1 MLRYKLRF
9 NCFFKRSTVHRFLL
23 WVLNKDFFIIIY
35 LFYFFRSIISTLD
48 HYGGPLWVIKT
59 LATPGKCPEFGAHMQ
74 SHCGYATAVLVTGP
88 LPCRPVTSGR
98 DRAALFF
105 KALNAV
111 LDGHPPCQ
119 GLRPVARVSHPR
131 VGIPHRP
138 KDTFSRSLWT
148 SLQGVLCYAQ
158 QWPAQRRTPSS
169 GSACHPS
176 EPYFQPTAAVL
187 SWWVLQFLACCLC
200 AEVRMRMTL
209 RGPGG
214 ETEQGRDNNCLEHL
228 QLSAYCDDSLCPYS
242 CPQPA
247 NGSTCYSQSVWHF
260 FVPELGW
267 PHCASEEQILLRAAA
282 TPLLSAGLR
291 SKALILAAVQWQV
304 CFIQGCT
311 AVMEG
316 DASICGG
323 EWRKQRGSEREGEK
337 SWNQN
342 TALFDATG
350 DREGIRHKSFFS
362 TMPAII
368 PTRRDLMMLTSL
380 GGQPSLSSYG
390 QQTLTTDCIKGL
402 GRVHKEDGQVL
413 ILLAYFS
420 WIFTSYGEDYV
431 DCLSVSL
438 EAAMLILG
446 DDIIQLVVVIWFGMT
461 WCSTFSFHWRLRL
474 QVLLGMR

>member
-131 VGIPHRP
+131 VGMPHRP

-187 SWWVLQFLACCLC
+187 SWWVLQCLTCCLC

-267 PHCASEEQILLRAAA
+267 PHCASEEQILLQAAA

-350 DREGIRHKSFFS
+350 YREGIRHKSFFFHYAS
-362 TMPAII
+362 HHSNKERPDDVDKSRWTAKLEQLW
-368 PTRRDLMMLTSL
+368 PTDPHDWLYQRPWSGAQRGCTGSDSARLLFLDLYFLRRRLCRLSL
-380 GGQPSLSSYG
+380 
-390 QQTLTTDCIKGL
+390 C
-402 GRVHKEDGQVL
+402 
-413 ILLAYFS
+413 FS
-420 WIFTSYGEDYV
+420 WSRHADSRRRHHPTSSCDMVRYDV
-431 DCLSVSL
+431 
-438 EAAMLILG
+438 M
-446 DDIIQLVVVIWFGMT
+446 
-461 WCSTFSFHWRLRL
+461 
-474 QVLLGMR
+474 

>member
-1 MLRYKLRF
+1 
-9 NCFFKRSTVHRFLL
+9 
-23 WVLNKDFFIIIY
+23 
-35 LFYFFRSIISTLD
+35 
-48 HYGGPLWVIKT
+48 
-59 LATPGKCPEFGAHMQ
+59 MQ

-131 VGIPHRP
+131 AGMPHRP

-187 SWWVLQFLACCLC
+187 SWWVLQCLTCCLC

-267 PHCASEEQILLRAAA
+267 PHCASEEQILLQAAA

-350 DREGIRHKSFFS
+350 DREGIRHKSFFFHYAS
-362 TMPAII
+362 HHSNKERPDDVDKSRWTAKLEELW
-368 PTRRDLMMLTSL
+368 PTDPHDWLYQRPWSGAQRGCTGSDSARLLFLDLYFLRRRLCRLSL
-380 GGQPSLSSYG
+380 
-390 QQTLTTDCIKGL
+390 C
-402 GRVHKEDGQVL
+402 
-413 ILLAYFS
+413 FS
-420 WIFTSYGEDYV
+420 WSRHADSRRRHHPTSSCDMVRYDV
-431 DCLSVSL
+431 
-438 EAAMLILG
+438 M
-446 DDIIQLVVVIWFGMT
+446 
-461 WCSTFSFHWRLRL
+461 
-474 QVLLGMR
+474 

>member
-98 DRAALFF
+98 NRAALFF

-131 VGIPHRP
+131 VGMPHRP

-187 SWWVLQFLACCLC
+187 SWWVLQCLTCCLC

-267 PHCASEEQILLRAAA
+267 PHCASEEQILLQAAA

-323 EWRKQRGSEREGEK
+323 EPEENSVVANVRVKRAGTRTQPCLMPLETGKGSDT
-337 SWNQN
+337 N
-342 TALFDATG
+342 LF
-350 DREGIRHKSFFS
+350 F
-362 TMPAII
+362 P
-368 PTRRDLMMLTSL
+368 LC
-380 GGQPSLSSYG
+380 QPSF
-390 QQTLTTDCIKGL
+390 QQGETWWCWQVSVDSQAWAVMANRPSRLTVSKALVGSTKRMYRFWFCSLTFPGS
-402 GRVHKEDGQVL
+402 
-413 ILLAYFS
+413 LLLTAKIMS
-420 WIFTSYGEDYV
+420 I
-431 DCLSVSL
+431 VSL
-438 EAAMLILG
+438 FLLKPPC
-446 DDIIQLVVVIWFGMT
+446 WFSET
-461 WCSTFSFHWRLRL
+461 TSSN
-474 QVLLGMR
+474 